1 MSKMELANLML
12 ARAKEN
18 LTKLQVKRGKVWV
31 YPHLCVTR
39 AWLRKAVINEHKEI
53 TKARG
58 K

>member
-1 MSKMELANLML
+1 MNKMELANRML

-18 LTKLQVKRGKVWV
+18 LSKLQVKREKVWV
-31 YPHLCVTR
+31 YPHLRVAR
-39 AWLRKAVINEHKEI
+39 SWLRKAVVNEHREI